1 MKNII
6 IIGIAIYLLIL
17 LINIVG
23 IYNYYR
29 KSPNSSIRT
38 LFFYLIF
45 LLLFQIITSALALQS
60 INNLVLSHVFFVSQ
74 FFILAYFFNQLI
86 NLSSVTKL
94 IRIYVIGALSFLLIQ
109 YLLFPNLIWN
119 FNIAEV
125 FITNYLSILLSLIY
139 FYKNLGKKKE
149 YQPFVIGIL
158 IYSTMSTSIF
168 LFGNVASYIDIKSAV
183 YIWGAHLITLL
194 IYQLLITVQWLSK
207 TKLKVS

>member
-45 LLLFQIITSALALQS
+45 LLLFQIIITVLAIQS
-60 INNLVLSHVFFVSQ
+60 INSLVLSHVFFVAQ

-158 IYSTMSTSIF
+158 IYSTLSTSIF
-168 LFGNVASYIDIKSAV
+168 L
-183 YIWGAHLITLL
+183 
-194 IYQLLITVQWLSK
+194 
-207 TKLKVS
+207 